1 MKNLLLVLFTLSFF
15 AACKTAQ
22 PVVSKPAIIKTIASY
37 TANLKK
43 QTGFFDFYQDDKKG
57 KILLEIDKLEH
68 EFLYVNSLAAGVG
81 SNDIGL
87 DRGQLGGNRVVRFT
101 RSGNKILLVQSNYDY
116 RAISENAAEKNSVR
130 EAFAESVLF
139 GFEILV
145 ETGDNILIDLT
156 PFLMQDAH
164 GVTNTLARSGEGN
177 FKLDAKRSALY
188 FPRIKNF
195 PKNTE
200 FEATLT
206 FAGKPTGRNLRQVV
220 PTPSSVTV
228 RQHHSL
234 VELPDDGYKKRM
246 MDPRSGYFG
255 ISYQDYATPIAS
267 PLVKRY
273 VVRHRL
279 EKKDKNAAMSE
290 AVEPIIY
297 YLDPGAPEPVRSALL
312 DGARWW
318 NQAFEAAGY
327 RDAFQVKILP
337 EDADPLD
344 VRYNVIQWVHRST
357 RGWSYGGSV
366 IDPRTGE
373 IIKGHVSLGSLRVRQ
388 DYLIAQGLLGNVD
401 GVTDKNDPML
411 EMALAR
417 LRQLS
422 AHEVGH
428 TLGLAHN
435 FAASTNGRISVMD
448 YPHPL
453 VSLDENGQPNFSEAY
468 DDKIGDWDK
477 LTIRYGYEDFPSS
490 IDEKQAL
497 DKIIGEGIQKG
508 YRYISD
514 RDARP
519 AGGANAVGHLWDNG
533 ADPTKELERLLEVR
547 KVAMNRLGEK
557 SISMGAPLSTV
568 EEVLVPV
575 YLAHRY
581 QVEAVVKLI
590 GGVDYSYAVRGDGQ
604 VPLRRIDGAT
614 QLKALSGILK
624 TIDAKTLA
632 LPEKLLNII
641 PPKPPGYARGRES
654 FKTHTGLTF
663 DPLAAAEAAAA
674 TSIKMLLH
682 PQRAARLVEQHGMQS
697 DLPGLGTVIDQ
708 LIEATWKKQPGQGY
722 LDMIQG
728 TTSSIMLKQLLALAV
743 DKTATPTVNGI
754 AIHKINELEKWLKT
768 ASRQLQTGTAEYGLS
783 VIAQFRRDPQAF
795 KIPVNLELPDG
806 SPIGSHIRCT
816 H

>member
-1 MKNLLLVLFTLSFF
+1 MKNFLLVFFAFSLF

-22 PVVSKPAIIKTIASY
+22 PIINAPAVKTVASY
-37 TANLKK
+37 TTNLKK
-43 QTGFFDFYQDDKKG
+43 QNGFFNFYQDDKKG
-57 KILLEIDKLEH
+57 KILLEIEKLDQ
-68 EFLYVNSLAAGVG
+68 EFLYVNALAAGVG

-87 DRGQLGGNRVVRFT
+87 DRGQLGDNRVVRFT
-101 RSGNKILLVQSNYDY
+101 RSGNKILLIQSNYDY
-116 RAISENAAEKNSVR
+116 RAISDNTAEKNSVR

-139 GFEILV
+139 GFEIIV
-145 ETGDNILIDLT
+145 QTDDKILIDLT

-164 GVTNTLARSGEGN
+164 GVSNTLAGNGEGN
-177 FKLDAKRSALY
+177 FKLDTKRSALY

-206 FAGKPTGRNLRQVV
+206 FTGKPKGRYLRQVV
-220 PTPSSVTV
+220 PTPSAVTV

-234 VELPDDGYKKRM
+234 VELPDDGYKKRV

-273 VVRHRL
+273 IVRHRL
-279 EKKDKNAAMSE
+279 EKKDKEAAISE

-327 RDAFQVKILP
+327 RNAFQVKILP
-337 EDADPLD
+337 EEADPLD

-388 DYLIAQGLLGNVD
+388 DYLIAQGLLGDVD
-401 GVTDKNDPML
+401 GITNENDPML

-435 FAASTNGRISVMD
+435 FAASTNGRASVMD
-448 YPHPL
+448 YPHPF
-453 VSLDENGQPNFSEAY
+453 VNLDENGQPDFSQAY

-477 LTIRYGYEDFPSS
+477 LTIRYGYEDFPTQ
-490 IDEKQAL
+490 INEKQAL
-497 DKIIGEGIQKG
+497 DKIIAEGIQKG
-508 YRYISD
+508 FRYISD

-519 AGGANAVGHLWDNG
+519 IGGANAVGHLWDNG
-533 ADPTKELERLLEVR
+533 IDPTAELERLLKVR
-547 KVAMNRLGEK
+547 QVALNRLGEK
-557 SISMGAPLSTV
+557 SIPEGAPLSTL
-568 EEVLVPV
+568 EEVLVPI

-604 VPLRRIDGAT
+604 TPLRRVDGDA
-614 QLKALSGILK
+614 QLRALTGILK
-624 TIDAKTLA
+624 TVDAKTLA
-632 LPEKLLNII
+632 LPENLLAII
-641 PPKPPGYARGRES
+641 PPKPPGYSRGRES

-663 DPLAAAEAAAA
+663 DPLAAAEAAAL

-682 PQRAARLVEQHGMQS
+682 PQRAARLVEQHGMQPN
-697 DLPGLGTVIDQ
+697 LLGLETVIDQ
-708 LIEATWKKQPGQGY
+708 LIEVTWKKQDGSGY
-722 LDMIQG
+722 LNMIQG
-728 TTSSIMLKQLLALAV
+728 TTGAVVLKQLLSLAV
-743 DKTATPTVNGI
+743 NKTATPAVSGI
-754 AIHKINELEKWLKT
+754 AIHKINELEKWLK
-768 ASRQLQTGTAEYGLS
+768 SVSGQLSPGAAEYALLM
-783 VIAQFRRDPQAF
+783 IDQFRRDPQSF
-795 KIPVNLELPDG
+795 KIPAGPKLPDG
-806 SPIGSHIRCT
+806 SPIGSHIRCS

>member
-1 MKNLLLVLFTLSFF
+1 MKNFLLILFAVSFF
-15 AACKTAQ
+15 AACKTTQ
-22 PVVSKPAIIKTIASY
+22 PILNTPIAKTVASY
-37 TANLKK
+37 TNNLKK
-43 QTGFFDFYQDDKKG
+43 QNGFFNFYQDDKKG
-57 KILLEIDKLEH
+57 KILLEIEKLDQ

-87 DRGQLGGNRVVRFT
+87 DRGQLGDNRVVRFT
-101 RSGNKILLVQSNYDY
+101 RSGNKILLIQSNYDY
-116 RAISENAAEKNSVR
+116 RAVSENIAEKNSVR

-139 GFEILV
+139 GFEIIV
-145 ETGDNILIDLT
+145 QTGDKILIDLT

-164 GVTNTLARSGEGN
+164 GVSNTLARNGEGN
-177 FKLDAKRSALY
+177 FKLDSKRSALY
-188 FPRIKNF
+188 FPRVKNF

-206 FAGKPTGRNLRQVV
+206 FTGKPKGRYLRQVV
-220 PTPSSVTV
+220 PTPSAVTV

-234 VELPDDGYKKRM
+234 VELPDDGYKKRV

-273 VVRHRL
+273 IVRHRL
-279 EKKDKNAAMSE
+279 EKKNKEAATSE

-327 RDAFQVKILP
+327 RNAFQVKILP

-388 DYLIAQGLLGNVD
+388 DYLIAQGLLGNLD
-401 GVTDKNDPML
+401 GITNENDPML

-435 FAASTNGRISVMD
+435 FAASTNGRASVMD
-448 YPHPL
+448 YPHPF
-453 VSLDENGQPNFSEAY
+453 VNLDDNGTPDFSQAY

-477 LTIRYGYEDFPSS
+477 LTIRYGYEDFSAE
-490 IDEKQAL
+490 INEKQAL
-497 DKIIGEGIQKG
+497 DKIITEGIKKG
-508 YRYISD
+508 FRYISD

-519 AGGANAVGHLWDNG
+519 IGGANAVGHLWDNG
-533 ADPTKELERLLEVR
+533 ADPTAELERLLKIR
-547 KVAMNRLGEK
+547 QVAMNRLGEK
-557 SISMGAPLSTV
+557 SIPEGAPLSTL
-568 EEVLVPV
+568 EEVLVPI

-604 VPLRRIDGAT
+604 PPLRRVDGDA
-614 QLKALSGILK
+614 QLRALAGILK
-624 TIDAKTLA
+624 TVDAKTLA
-632 LPEKLLNII
+632 LPEKLLKII
-641 PPKPPGYARGRES
+641 PPKPPGYSRGRES

-663 DPLAAAEAAAA
+663 DPLAAAEAAAL

-682 PQRAARLVEQHGMQS
+682 PQRAARLVEQHGMEPN
-697 DLPGLGTVIDQ
+697 LLGLETVIDQ
-708 LIEATWKKQPGQGY
+708 LIETTWKKQGTKGY
-722 LDMIQG
+722 LNMIQG
-728 TTSSIMLKQLLALAV
+728 TTGAVVLKQLLALAV
-743 DKTATPTVNGI
+743 NDKATPAVNGI
-754 AIHKINELEKWLKT
+754 AIHKINELEKWLK
-768 ASRQLQTGTAEYGLS
+768 SVSGQLQPGAAEYALLM
-783 VIAQFRRDPQAF
+783 IDQFRRDPQSF
-795 KIPVNLELPDG
+795 KVPAGPGLPDG
-806 SPIGSHIRCT
+806 SPIGSHLQCA

>member
-1 MKNLLLVLFTLSFF
+1 MKNLLLIVFALSFF

-22 PVVSKPAIIKTIASY
+22 PILNTNTPAVKTVASY
-37 TANLKK
+37 TANLQK
-43 QTGFFDFYQDDKKG
+43 QNGFFNFYKDDKKG
-57 KILLEIDKLEH
+57 KILLEIEKLDQ

-87 DRGQLGGNRVVRFT
+87 DRGQLGDNRVVRFT
-101 RSGNKILLVQSNYDY
+101 RSGNKILLIQSNYDY
-116 RAISENAAEKNSVR
+116 RAVSENTAEKNSVR

-145 ETGDNILIDLT
+145 QTGDKILIDLT

-164 GVTNTLARSGEGN
+164 GVSNTLARNGEGN
-177 FKLDAKRSALY
+177 FKLDLKRSALY

-206 FAGKPTGRNLRQVV
+206 FTGKPKGRYLRQVV
-220 PTPSSVTV
+220 PTPSAVTV

-234 VELPDDGYKKRM
+234 VELPDDGYKKRV

-273 VVRHRL
+273 IVRHRL
-279 EKKDKNAAMSE
+279 EKKNKEAATSE

-327 RDAFQVKILP
+327 RNAFQVEILP

-388 DYLIAQGLLGNVD
+388 DYLIAQGLLGEVD
-401 GVTDKNDPML
+401 GITNENDPML

-448 YPHPL
+448 YPHPFVNL
-453 VSLDENGQPNFSEAY
+453 
-468 DDKIGDWDK
+468 DDKI
-477 LTIRYGYEDFPSS
+477 I
-490 IDEKQAL
+490 A
-497 DKIIGEGIQKG
+497 EGIQKG
-508 YRYISD
+508 FRYISD

-519 AGGANAVGHLWDNG
+519 IGGANAVGHLWDNG
-533 ADPTKELERLLEVR
+533 ADPTAELDRLLKVR
-547 KVAMNRLGEK
+547 SVAMNRLGEK
-557 SISMGAPLSTV
+557 SIPEGAPLSTL
-568 EEVLVPV
+568 EEVLVPI

-581 QVEAVVKLI
+581 QVEGVVKLI

-604 VPLRRIDGAT
+604 TPLKRVDGAV
-614 QLKALSGILK
+614 QLRALAGVLK
-624 TIDAKTLA
+624 TVDAKTLA
-632 LPEKLLNII
+632 LPEKLLALI
-641 PPKPPGYARGRES
+641 PPKPPGYNRGRES

-663 DPLAAAEAAAA
+663 DPLAAAEAAAL

-682 PQRAARLVEQHGMQS
+682 PQRAARLVEQHGMEPN
-697 DLPGLGTVIDQ
+697 LLGLETVIDQ
-708 LIEATWKKQPGQGY
+708 LIEATWKKQGTKGY
-722 LDMIQG
+722 LKMIQG
-728 TTSSIMLKQLLALAV
+728 TTGAVVLKQLLALAV
-743 DKTATPTVNGI
+743 NKTATPAVSGI
-754 AIHKINELEKWLKT
+754 AIQKINELEKWLKT
-768 ASRQLQTGTAEYGLS
+768 ASGDLQSGAAEYALLM
-783 VIAQFRRDPQAF
+783 IEQFRRDPQSF
-795 KIPVNLELPDG
+795 KVPTGPGLPDG
-806 SPIGSHIRCT
+806 SPIGT
-816 H
+816 HLQCAH

>member
-1 MKNLLLVLFTLSFF
+1 MKNILLILFSLSFF
-15 AACKTAQ
+15 AACKTTQ
-22 PVVSKPAIIKTIASY
+22 PILNLSTVKTITSY
-37 TANLKK
+37 TTNLKK
-43 QTGFFDFYQDDKKG
+43 QTGFFNFYQDDKKG
-57 KILLEIDKLEH
+57 KILLEIEKLDH

-87 DRGQLGGNRVVRFT
+87 DRGQLGDNRVVRFT
-101 RSGNKILLVQSNYDY
+101 RSGNKVLLIQSNYDY
-116 RAISENAAEKNSVR
+116 RAVSENVAEKNSVR

-139 GFEILV
+139 GFEIIV
-145 ETGDNILIDLT
+145 ETGDKILIDLT

-164 GVTNTLARSGEGN
+164 GVSNSLTRNGEGN
-177 FKLDAKRSALY
+177 FKLDPKRSALY

-195 PKNTE
+195 PENTE

-206 FAGKPTGRNLRQVV
+206 FAGKPTGRYLRQVV
-220 PTPSSVTV
+220 PTPSAVTV

-234 VELPDDGYKKRM
+234 VELPDDGYKKRV

-267 PLVKRY
+267 PLVKKY
-273 VVRHRL
+273 IVRHRL
-279 EKKDKNAAMSE
+279 EKKDKETAMSE

-327 RDAFQVKILP
+327 RNAFQVKILP
-337 EDADPLD
+337 ADADPLD

-388 DYLIAQGLLGNVD
+388 DYLIAQGLLGDVEEI
-401 GVTDKNDPML
+401 TDKNDPML

-422 AHEVGH
+422 AHEIGH
-428 TLGLAHN
+428 TLGLTHN

-453 VSLDENGQPNFSEAY
+453 VNLDKNGAPDFSEAY

-477 LTIRYGYEDFPSS
+477 LTIRYGYEDFPTSVN
-490 IDEKQAL
+490 EKRAL
-497 DKIIGEGIQKG
+497 DKIIAEGIKNG
-508 YRYISD
+508 FRYISD

-533 ADPTKELERLLEVR
+533 ADPTAELERLLAVR
-547 KVAMNRLGEK
+547 RIVMNRLGEK
-557 SISMGAPLSTV
+557 SIPMGAPLSTL

-575 YLAHRY
+575 FLAHRY

-604 VPLRRIDGAT
+604 PPLRRVDREI
-614 QLKALSGILK
+614 QLRALAGILK
-624 TIDAKTLA
+624 TVDAKTLA
-632 LPEKLLNII
+632 LPEQLLAII
-641 PPKPPGYARGRES
+641 PPKPPGYSRGRES
-654 FKTHTGLTF
+654 FKTHTGLTL

-682 PQRAARLVEQHGMQS
+682 PQRAARLIEQQGMQP
-697 DLPGLGTVIDQ
+697 DLPGLEMVIDQ
-708 LIEATWKKQPGQGY
+708 LIEVTWKKQPGEGY
-722 LDMIQG
+722 LNMIQA
-728 TTSSIMLKQLLALAV
+728 TTSTVVLKQLLGLAV
-743 DKTATPTVNGI
+743 NETATPAVNGT
-754 AIHKINELEKWLKT
+754 AILKINELEKWLKT
-768 ASRQLQTGTAEYGLS
+768 VGGQLQTGTAEYALLM
-783 VIAQFRRDPQAF
+783 IAQFRRDPQAF
-795 KIPVNLELPDG
+795 KLPASPGLPDG
-806 SPIGSHIRCT
+806 SPIGSHIQCS

>member
-1 MKNLLLVLFTLSFF
+1 MKNIFLVLFTLSFF

-22 PVVSKPAIIKTIASY
+22 PALNTPTTAKTIASH
-37 TANLKK
+37 TAKLKK
-43 QTGFFDFYQDDKKG
+43 QTGFFHFYEDDKKG
-57 KILLEIDKLEH
+57 KILLEIENLDQ

-87 DRGQLGGNRVVRFT
+87 DRGQLGDNRVVRFT
-101 RSGNKILLVQSNYDY
+101 RSGNKILLIQTNYDY
-116 RAISENAAEKNSVR
+116 RAVSENTAEKNSVR

-145 ETGDNILIDLT
+145 ETGSKLLIDLT

-164 GVTNTLARSGEGN
+164 GVSNTLARSGEGN
-177 FKLDAKRSALY
+177 FKLDPKRSALY

-200 FEATLT
+200 FESTLT
-206 FAGKPTGRNLRQVV
+206 FTGKPTGRNLRQVV
-220 PTPSSVTV
+220 PNPSAVTV
-228 RQHHSL
+228 RQHYSF
-234 VELPDDGYKKRM
+234 VELPDDNYKKRV

-273 VVRHRL
+273 IVRHRL
-279 EKKDKNAAMSE
+279 EKKNKQAATSE

-327 RDAFQVKILP
+327 RNAFQVKILP

-401 GVTDKNDPML
+401 AITDENDPML

-453 VSLDENGQPNFSEAY
+453 VNLDENGQPDFSKAY
-468 DDKIGDWDK
+468 DDKIGAWDK
-477 LTIRYGYEDFPSS
+477 LTIRYGYEEFPEAVS
-490 IDEKQAL
+490 EKQAL
-497 DKIIGEGIQKG
+497 NKVIEEGIKNG
-508 YRYISD
+508 FRYISD

-533 ADPTKELERLLEVR
+533 ADPTAELTRLLAVR
-547 KVAMNRLGEK
+547 KIAMNRLGEK
-557 SISMGAPLSTV
+557 SIPVGAPLSTL

-590 GGVDYSYAVRGDGQ
+590 GGVDYSYATRGDGQ
-604 VPLRRIDGAT
+604 IPLKSVDAAV
-614 QLKALSGILK
+614 QLRALAGILQ

-632 LPEKLLNII
+632 LPEKLLSII

-682 PQRAARLVEQHGMQS
+682 PQRAARLVEQHSMRS
-697 DLPGLGTVIDQ
+697 DLPGLETIINQ
-708 LIEATWKKQPGQGY
+708 LVEMTWKKESAKGY
-722 LDMIQG
+722 LGMIQA
-728 TTSSIMLKQLLALAV
+728 TTSALILKQLLALAV
-743 DKTATPTVNGI
+743 NESATPTVSGI
-754 AIHKINELEKWLKT
+754 AIYKINELEKWLKT
-768 ASRQLQTGTAEYGLS
+768 SGGQLQTGVTDYGLLM
-783 VIAQFRRDPQAF
+783 IAQFRRDPQSF
-795 KIPVNLELPDG
+795 KIPASPGLPDG
-806 SPIGSHIRCT
+806 SPIGSHIGCT

>member
-1 MKNLLLVLFTLSFF
+1 M
-15 AACKTAQ
+15 
-22 PVVSKPAIIKTIASY
+22 
-37 TANLKK
+37 
-43 QTGFFDFYQDDKKG
+43 
-57 KILLEIDKLEH
+57 
-68 EFLYVNSLAAGVG
+68 
-81 SNDIGL
+81 
-87 DRGQLGGNRVVRFT
+87 
-101 RSGNKILLVQSNYDY
+101 
-116 RAISENAAEKNSVR
+116 
-130 EAFAESVLF
+130 
-139 GFEILV
+139 
-145 ETGDNILIDLT
+145 
-156 PFLMQDAH
+156 
-164 GVTNTLARSGEGN
+164 
-177 FKLDAKRSALY
+177 
-188 FPRIKNF
+188 
-195 PKNTE
+195 
-200 FEATLT
+200 
-206 FAGKPTGRNLRQVV
+206 
-220 PTPSSVTV
+220 
-228 RQHHSL
+228 
-234 VELPDDGYKKRM
+234 
-246 MDPRSGYFG
+246 
-255 ISYQDYATPIAS
+255 
-267 PLVKRY
+267 
-273 VVRHRL
+273 
-279 EKKDKNAAMSE
+279 
-290 AVEPIIY
+290 
-297 YLDPGAPEPVRSALL
+297 RSALL

-388 DYLIAQGLLGNVD
+388 DYLIAQGLLGNID
-401 GVTDKNDPML
+401 GVTEKNDPML

-477 LTIRYGYEDFPSS
+477 LTIRYGYEDFPNS
-490 IDEKQAL
+490 INEKQAL
-497 DKIIGEGIQKG
+497 DEIIGEGIQKG

-533 ADPTKELERLLEVR
+533 IDPTKELERLLEVR
-547 KVAMNRLGEK
+547 QVTMNRLGEK
-557 SISMGAPLSTV
+557 SISMGTPLSTL

-604 VPLRRIDGAT
+604 VPLRRVDGVT
-614 QLKALSGILK
+614 QLKALSGIIK
-624 TIDAKTLA
+624 TVDAKTLA
-632 LPEKLLNII
+632 LPEKLLSLI

-654 FKTHTGLTF
+654 FKTHTGLIF

-682 PQRAARLVEQHGMQS
+682 PQRATRLVEQHGMES
-697 DLPGLGTVIDQ
+697 DLPGLETVIDQ

-722 LDMIQG
+722 LNMIQA
-728 TTSSIMLKQLLALAV
+728 TTGAVVLKQLLSLAV
-743 DKTATPTVNGI
+743 NETATPAVNGI
-754 AIHKINELEKWLKT
+754 AIYKIDQLEKWLKT
-768 ASRQLQTGTAEYGLS
+768 ATGQLQTGAAEYGLS
-783 VIAQFRRDPQAF
+783 MITQFRRDPQSF
-795 KIPVNLELPDG
+795 KTPVNLGLPDG
-806 SPIGSHIRCT
+806 SPIGSHIRCS

>member
-1 MKNLLLVLFTLSFF
+1 MKNILFIFFTLSFF
-15 AACKTAQ
+15 VACKTAQ
-22 PVVSKPAIIKTIASY
+22 PTLKIPTIKATTP
-37 TANLKK
+37 TAGLKK
-43 QTGFFDFYQDDKKG
+43 QSGFFNFYEDLKKG
-57 KILLEIDKLEH
+57 KILLAIEKLDQ

-87 DRGQLGGNRVVRFT
+87 DRGQLGDNRVVRFT
-101 RSGNKILLVQSNYDY
+101 RSGNKILLIQTNYGY
-116 RAISENAAEKNSVR
+116 RAVSENMAERNSVR

-139 GFEILV
+139 GFEILE
-145 ETGDNILIDLT
+145 ETGNKLLIDLT

-164 GVTNTLARSGEGN
+164 GVSNRLAQGGEGS
-177 FKLDAKRSALY
+177 FKLDPKRSALY

-200 FEATLT
+200 FETTLT

-220 PTPSSVTV
+220 PTPSAVTV
-228 RQHHSL
+228 RQHHSF
-234 VELPDDGYKKRM
+234 VELPDDNYKKRE

-273 VVRHRL
+273 IVRHRL
-279 EKKDKNAAMSE
+279 EKKDKTAAMSE

-297 YLDPGAPEPVRSALL
+297 YLDPGAPEPVKSALL

-327 RDAFQVKILP
+327 RNAFQVKILP

-373 IIKGHVSLGSLRVRQ
+373 ILKGHVSLGSLRVRQ
-388 DYLIAQGLLGNVD
+388 DYLIAQGLLGDVD
-401 GVTDKNDPML
+401 GVTDENDPML

-435 FAASTNGRISVMD
+435 FAASTNGRNSVMD
-448 YPHPL
+448 YPHPFIN
-453 VSLDENGQPNFSEAY
+453 LDENGQPDFSEAY
-468 DDKIGDWDK
+468 DDKIGEWDK
-477 LTIRYGYEDFPSS
+477 LTIRYGYEEFSDQTN
-490 IDEKQAL
+490 EKQAL
-497 DKIIGEGIQKG
+497 NEIITEGIKKG
-508 YRYISD
+508 FRYLSD

-519 AGGANAVGHLWDNG
+519 VGGANAVGHLWDNG
-533 ADPTKELERLLEVR
+533 TDPSAELERLLEVR

-557 SISMGAPLSTV
+557 SISKGAPLSTV
-568 EEVLVPV
+568 EEVLVPI

-590 GGVDYSYAVRGDGQ
+590 GGVDYTYAVRGDGQ
-604 VPLRRIDGAT
+604 TPLGRVDANT
-614 QLKALSGILK
+614 QQQALSGILA

-632 LPEKLLNII
+632 LPEKLLAII
-641 PPKPPGYARGRES
+641 PPKPPGYNRGRES

-663 DPLAAAEAAAA
+663 DPLAAAEAAAT

-682 PQRAARLVEQHGMQS
+682 PQRAARLIEQHGMQK
-697 DLPGLGTVIDQ
+697 DLPGLETVIDQ
-708 LIEATWKKQPGQGY
+708 LIDATWKKQLGDNY
-722 LDMIQG
+722 LGLIQE
-728 TTSSIMLKQLLALAV
+728 TTAAVVIKQLLALAAHE
-743 DKTATPTVNGI
+743 KATPAVSGI
-754 AIHKINELEKWLKT
+754 TIHKINELEKWLKT
-768 ASRQLQTGTAEYGLS
+768 NNKLQQTGRANYALMMIS
-783 VIAQFRRDPQAF
+783 QFRRDPSSF
-795 KIPVNLELPDG
+795 KIPAGPGLPDG
-806 SPIGSHIRCT
+806 SPIGSHIGCS

>member
-1 MKNLLLVLFTLSFF
+1 MKNLLPLFFVVSLFS
-15 AACKTAQ
+15 ACKTAQ
-22 PVVSKPAIIKTIASY
+22 PVVKTPTVKTITSY
-37 TANLKK
+37 TSNFKK
-43 QTGFFDFYQDDKKG
+43 QTGFFNFYEDHKKG
-57 KILLEIDKLEH
+57 KILLEIDKLEQ

-87 DRGQLGGNRVVRFT
+87 DRGQLGENRVVRFT
-101 RSGNKILLVQSNYDY
+101 RSGNKVLLIQSNYDY
-116 RAISENAAEKNSVR
+116 RAVSDNTAEKNSVR

-145 ETGDNILIDLT
+145 ETGNNLLVDLT

-164 GVTNTLARSGEGN
+164 GVSNTLARRGEGN
-177 FKLDAKRSALY
+177 FKLDGKRSALY

-206 FAGKPTGRNLRQVV
+206 FAGKPTGRYLRQVV

-228 RQHHSL
+228 RQHHSF
-234 VELPDDGYKKRM
+234 VELPDDEYKKRE

-267 PLVKRY
+267 PLVKRFI
-273 VVRHRL
+273 VRHRL
-279 EKKDKNAAMSE
+279 EKKDKNAEMSE

-327 RDAFQVKILP
+327 RNAFKVEMLP

-357 RGWSYGGSV
+357 RGWSYGSSV

-373 IIKGHVSLGSLRVRQ
+373 ILKGHVSLGSLRVRQ
-388 DYLIAQGLLGNVD
+388 DYLIAQGLLGDVD
-401 GVTDKNDPML
+401 GITDANDPML
-411 EMALAR
+411 ELALAR

-435 FAASTNGRISVMD
+435 FAASTNGRASVMD

-453 VSLDENGQPNFSEAY
+453 VDLDKNGSPDFSEAY

-477 LTIRYGYEDFPSS
+477 LTIRYGYEDFPEQTN
-490 IDEKQAL
+490 EKQAL
-497 DKIIGEGIQKG
+497 DKIILEGIQNG
-508 YRYISD
+508 FRYISD

-519 AGGANAVGHLWDNG
+519 IGGANAVGHLWDNG
-533 ADPTKELERLLEVR
+533 TDPTTELERILDLR
-547 KVAMNRLGEK
+547 KVAINRLGEK
-557 SISMGAPLSTV
+557 SIPKGAPLSTL

-581 QVEAVVKLI
+581 QIEAVVKLI
-590 GGVDYSYAVRGDGQ
+590 GGIDYSYAVRGDGQ
-604 VPLRRIDGAT
+604 SPLQRVNGDAQMR
-614 QLKALSGILK
+614 ALSGILK
-624 TIDAKTLA
+624 TIDTETLA
-632 LPEKLLNII
+632 LPENLLAII
-641 PPKPPGYARGRES
+641 PPKPPGYSRGREN
-654 FKTHTGLTF
+654 FKTQTGLTF
-663 DPLAAAEAAAA
+663 DPLGAAEAAAT

-682 PQRAARLVEQHGMQS
+682 PERAARLVEQNGMQS
-697 DLPGLGTVIDQ
+697 DLPGLAMIIDE
-708 LIEATWKKQPGQGY
+708 LIGATWKNQQNKGY
-722 LDMIQG
+722 LNAIQS
-728 TTSSIMLKQLLALAV
+728 TTSAVVLKQLLGLAV
-743 DKTATPTVNGI
+743 HEKATPIVSGI
-754 AIHKINELEKWLKT
+754 AIQKINELEKWLEA
-768 ASRQLQTGTAEYGLS
+768 ASGQLETGTAEYALMK
-783 VIAQFRRDPQAF
+783 IAQFRRDPQTF
-795 KIPVNLELPDG
+795 KLPIGPGLPDG
-806 SPIGSHIRCT
+806 SPIGSHIGCS